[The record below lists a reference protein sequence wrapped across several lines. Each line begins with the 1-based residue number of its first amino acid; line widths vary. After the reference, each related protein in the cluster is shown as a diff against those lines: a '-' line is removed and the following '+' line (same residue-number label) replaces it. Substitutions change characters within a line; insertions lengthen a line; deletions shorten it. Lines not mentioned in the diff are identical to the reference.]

1 MRPRP
6 LFATAALSL
15 VAASAGAPEP
25 IVPIEAEP
33 RHELKFQNRH
43 VRLFD
48 VQLPPGYRSLVHT
61 HLHDGVFVNVEAS
74 ETTAQE
80 LGGEVVVRP
89 PRVLGETSFINY
101 TKAPKAHRVANVGR
115 TPFRVVDTEIHE
127 GCGRFATT
135 ADAAGQSLVLENQR
149 VRVTR
154 LGIEP
159 GQTVNLSPTC
169 GMLVV
174 LRSATLEFRSPGGT
188 ETMAADRAG
197 FKWRD
202 SFAPLVLAN
211 VGTAVLHGIDIVVK

>member
-1 MRPRP
+1 M
-6 LFATAALSL
+6 AA
-15 VAASAGAPEP
+15 APER

-89 PRVLGETSFINY
+89 PRVLGETTFINY
-101 TKAPKAHRVANVGR
+101 TKSPKAHRVENIGR

-127 GCGRFATT
+127 GCGGFAATP
-135 ADAAGQSLVLENQR
+135 DAAGQSLVLENER

-154 LGIEP
+154 LALDP
-159 GQTVNLSPTC
+159 GQTLSLPPTC
-169 GMLVV
+169 GMLVA
-174 LRSATLEFRSPGGT
+174 LRPATLELRGPGGT
-188 ETMAADRAG
+188 ETLAADRAG
-197 FKWRD
+197 FRWRD
-202 SFAPLVLAN
+202 SFAPVVLAN
-211 VGTAVLHGIDIVVK
+211 VGAAVFHGIDIVVK

>member
-1 MRPRP
+1 VKV
-6 LFATAALSL
+6 LSYAATAGLAWAILE
-15 VAASAGAPEP
+15 VPER

-74 ETTAQE
+74 ETTAQDF
-80 LGGEVVVRP
+80 GGEVLSRP
-89 PRVLGETSFINY
+89 PRVLGETYFIDY
-101 TKAPKAHRVANVGR
+101 TKAPKAHRVENVGR

-127 GCGRFATT
+127 GCGRFAAPT
-135 ADAAGQSLVLENQR
+135 DGPGQALVLENER
-149 VRVTR
+149 VRVSR
-154 LGIEP
+154 LEIEP
-159 GQTVNLSPTC
+159 GQSVSLPPTC
-169 GMLVV
+169 GMLVA
-174 LRSATLEFRSPGGT
+174 LRSATLEFRGPGGT
-188 ETMAADRAG
+188 ETMAMDRAG

-211 VGTAVLHGIDIVVK
+211 VGTAVFHGIDIVVK